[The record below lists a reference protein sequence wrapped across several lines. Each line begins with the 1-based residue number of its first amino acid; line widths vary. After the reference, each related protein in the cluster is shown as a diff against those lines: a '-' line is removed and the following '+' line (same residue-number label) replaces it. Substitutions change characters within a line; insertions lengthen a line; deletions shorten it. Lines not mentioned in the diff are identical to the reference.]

1 MSPEQAWAGTRKAMF
16 PKLKKEANLICS
28 EQRKKENGSHPE
40 CTEVLAHPSMR
51 PQQRALLY
59 PGKGETVRAQ
69 GARQRTQFWALYMV
83 CTGNT
88 QTFLTSST
96 WFPWLVLSSPPLP
109 TKNRLQ
115 EENESSF
122 TSFPIYPGL
131 QIYQWGSF

>member
-1 MSPEQAWAGTRKAMF
+1 MF

-69 GARQRTQFWALYMV
+69 GARQRTQFWALYVV

-88 QTFLTSST
+88 QTNISNLKHLVPLAGSVLT
-96 WFPWLVLSSPPLP
+96 P
-109 TKNRLQ
+109 TPHQKQ
-115 EENESSF
+115 
-122 TSFPIYPGL
+122 TSRRK
-131 QIYQWGSF
+131 